1 MARACA
7 TRSAGVSQCRPGGS
21 RRPLAESS
29 SRSSTWRRMR
39 KLLGTRPEA
48 SPECTP
54 SVSTST
60 FSVPVMLPR
69 RLVVSQNWS

>member
-1 MARACA
+1 M
-7 TRSAGVSQCRPGGS
+7 
-21 RRPLAESS
+21 
-29 SRSSTWRRMR
+29 MR
-39 KLLGTRPEA
+39 KVEGTRPLA

-69 RLVVSQNWS
+69 RLVVSQSWS